1 MLMFLVCLV
10 VVGVFVIVEV
20 IGNAIKNTEDTND
33 DEGEKDLT
41 GKCIQTYKPSK
52 LGGKNDSNIRINV
65 LDTLGCY
72 GLNYCQF
79 FGEEAFNRK

>member
-33 DEGEKDLT
+33 DEGE
-41 GKCIQTYKPSK
+41 
-52 LGGKNDSNIRINV
+52 NV
-65 LDTLGCY
+65 
-72 GLNYCQF
+72 
-79 FGEEAFNRK
+79 

>member
-33 DEGEKDLT
+33 DEGENL
-41 GKCIQTYKPSK
+41 
-52 LGGKNDSNIRINV
+52 
-65 LDTLGCY
+65 
-72 GLNYCQF
+72 
-79 FGEEAFNRK
+79 